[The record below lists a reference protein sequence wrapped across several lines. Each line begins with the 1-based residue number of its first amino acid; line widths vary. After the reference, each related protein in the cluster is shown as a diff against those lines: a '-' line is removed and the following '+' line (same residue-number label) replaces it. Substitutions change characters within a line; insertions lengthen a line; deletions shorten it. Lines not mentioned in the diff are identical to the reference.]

1 MSGSGASNLGYGNTT
16 PFSNVNDSVNK
27 LNVHD
32 SASLSSNVIPTGG
45 YNGHSGI
52 KDNILAASGN
62 VNSSNFFKGGAKRRS
77 LRKKIKN
84 IVKKYRM
91 KTRRVRSRLRRRFF
105 GSRRQRRHHRKSRSM
120 KYYGG
125 YKAYMSDTAYG
136 QGYSL
141 GGPMEI
147 AAGKNIALA
156 NPPLQHKYIGG
167 ANSGVPQLQTYP
179 CTTGCMDFYNHYN
192 KTCAQTPLK

>member
-1 MSGSGASNLGYGNTT
+1 MSGSGASNLGYGGIK
-16 PFSNVNDSVNK
+16 PFNNVNDSVNK

-32 SASLSSNVIPTGG
+32 SASFTSKTIPNGG
-45 YNGHSGI
+45 ANGLSGI
-52 KDNILAASGN
+52 KDNVLAASGK
-62 VNSSNFFKGGAKRRS
+62 VNSFSFFKGGGSKRKSS
-77 LRKKIKN
+77 LRRKIKN
-84 IVKKYRM
+84 IVKKYKM
-91 KTRRVRSRLRRRFF
+91 KTRRIRSRLRRRFL
-105 GSRRQRRHHRKSRSM
+105 GSRRHKRKTRSM

-125 YKAYMSDTAYG
+125 YKQYMSDTAFG
-136 QGYSL
+136 RGYSL

-167 ANSGVPQLQTYP
+167 GSGVPQLQTYP
-179 CTTGCMDFYNHYN
+179 CTSGCMDNYNHYT

>member
-1 MSGSGASNLGYGNTT
+1 MSGSGASNLGYGNLQPLGNANNT
-16 PFSNVNDSVNK
+16 VNA

-32 SASLSSNVIPTGG
+32 SASFSSKTIPTGG
-45 YNGHSGI
+45 ANGLSGI
-52 KDNILAASGN
+52 KDNVLAASGN
-62 VNSSNFFKGGAKRRS
+62 VNSLSFFKGGASKKKRS
-77 LRKKIKN
+77 LRNKIKN
-84 IVKKYRM
+84 IVKKYKM

-105 GSRRQRRHHRKSRSM
+105 GSRRHRRKTRSM

-125 YKAYMSDTAYG
+125 YKQYMSDTAFG
-136 QGYSL
+136 RGYSL

-167 ANSGVPQLQTYP
+167 GGSGVPQLQTYP
-179 CTTGCMDFYNHYN
+179 CTTGCMDFYNHYT